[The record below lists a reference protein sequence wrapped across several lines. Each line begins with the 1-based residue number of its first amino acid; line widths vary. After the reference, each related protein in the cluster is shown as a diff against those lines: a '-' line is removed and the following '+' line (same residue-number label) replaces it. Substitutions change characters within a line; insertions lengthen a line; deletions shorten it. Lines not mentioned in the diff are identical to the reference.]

1 MSAAFANSVEL
12 AITDSADP
20 ALREAIDRAIDR
32 YNDNKMGFA
41 GNQRTL
47 VIPVRE
53 TPNGPVAGGMW
64 GYTYARWLYI
74 HLFVLPESL
83 RGQGLGTKM
92 MRMAEEEAVR
102 RGCVGVFLDT
112 FSFQARPFYER
123 LGYQVFGTLDDCP
136 PGHSRFFL
144 RKILPAA

>member
-1 MSAAFANSVEL
+1 MSAGSANAVEL

-32 YNDNKMGFA
+32 YNDDKMGFA

-53 TPNGPVAGGMW
+53 TLNGSVAGGLW

-83 RGQGLGTKM
+83 RGQGLGTRI

-102 RGCVGVFLDT
+102 RNCVGIFLDT

-123 LGYQVFGTLDDCP
+123 LGYQVFGTLEDFP
-136 PGHSRFFL
+136 PGHSRYFM
-144 RKILPAA
+144 RKLIAA